1 MKKTVSIF
9 LVCMFLFLAACG
21 IGCHKPQEE
30 LPYHADLIGW
40 TESLKGDFLY
50 KEENRINIK
59 YKNKEYNPD
68 DPNSKK
74 NFYDSTL
81 PSYRIIPVT
90 EEMLSTEVFESVPDV
105 DLETKTLLIVI
116 FSAWG
121 SYSCSFENVELKD
134 DVLEITIRKKQWE
147 PITEPQIVCAVIV
160 LDKLSFSDTT
170 IKYID
175 Y

>member
-1 MKKTVSIF
+1 MKRTVSIF
-9 LVCMFLFLAACG
+9 VVCMVLFLAICG
-21 IGCHKPQEE
+21 IGCRKTQEE

-40 TESLKGDFLY
+40 TESLKDDFLY

-74 NFYDSTL
+74 YFYDSTL

-105 DLETKTLLIVI
+105 DLETEMILIVV
-116 FSAWG
+116 FSAYG
-121 SYSCSFENVELKD
+121 SFSCSLKNIEVKEE
-134 DVLEITIRKKQWE
+134 VLEITIKMKQRGSAAPQLICWV
-147 PITEPQIVCAVIV
+147 IT
-160 LDKLSFSDTT
+160 LDKLTFSDTAL
-170 IKYID
+170 KYID
-175 Y
+175 C